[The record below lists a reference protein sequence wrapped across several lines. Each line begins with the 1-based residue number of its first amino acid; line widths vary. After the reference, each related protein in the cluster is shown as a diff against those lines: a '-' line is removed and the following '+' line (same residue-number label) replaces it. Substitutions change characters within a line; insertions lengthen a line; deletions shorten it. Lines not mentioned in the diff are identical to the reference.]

1 MQAERILDHSVLR
14 VDRVASHRHIPTQ
27 LEATMGLPFPG
38 IGVVFDIDDLGGGF
52 YGYEAW
58 KIFMKHLDPSKLT
71 GSTLLEGDTME
82 TLNGGANEFCIA
94 VYGSVDV
101 DYVRSAFEDLTEEG
115 LAPPDR
121 RFIEKP
127 QLDSEPLPDRGRVDS
142 EGFFVTGSW
151 TRVDHDLCKGTG
163 WGFRPGSAP
172 NDLPPELAEELEA
185 LRRGGVSEIS
195 EDSVAVEKEVEA
207 ASEDEDV
214 AVEDEAVEAE
224 PEAEATPDDAPV
236 QKAWWQF
243 WK

>member
-1 MQAERILDHSVLR
+1 
-14 VDRVASHRHIPTQ
+14 
-27 LEATMGLPFPG
+27 MGLPFPG

-58 KIFMKHLDPSKLT
+58 KIFMKHLDPSKLI
-71 GSTLLEGDTME
+71 GSTLLEGDTTE

-94 VYGSVDV
+94 VCGGIDV
-101 DYVRSAFEDLTEEG
+101 DYVRSAFADLTEEG

-127 QLDSEPLPDRGRVDS
+127 QLDSEPLPDRARVDG
-142 EGFFVTGSW
+142 EGFFVTESW

-163 WGFRPGSAP
+163 WGFRPVSAP
-172 NDLPPELAEELEA
+172 DDLPPELAEELEA
-185 LRRGGVSEIS
+185 LRRGGVSETEEES
-195 EDSVAVEKEVEA
+195 EPVEEEVEA
-207 ASEDEDV
+207 VAEDEDV
-214 AVEDEAVEAE
+214 AVEEEAVEAE
-224 PEAEATPDDAPV
+224 AEAPIGDAPV

>member
-1 MQAERILDHSVLR
+1 
-14 VDRVASHRHIPTQ
+14 
-27 LEATMGLPFPG
+27 MGLPFPG

-82 TLNGGANEFCIA
+82 TLSGGANEFCIA
-94 VYGSVDV
+94 VYGGMDV
-101 DYVRSAFEDLTEEG
+101 DYVRSAFADLTEEG

-127 QLDSEPLPDRGRVDS
+127 QLDAEPLPDRGRVDG
-142 EGFFVTGSW
+142 EGFFVTESW

-172 NDLPPELAEELEA
+172 DDLPPELTEELEA
-185 LRRGGVSEIS
+185 LRSGGVSATE
-195 EDSVAVEKEVEA
+195 EDSEAVEEEVEA
-207 ASEDEDV
+207 A
-214 AVEDEAVEAE
+214 VEVEAD
-224 PEAEATPDDAPV
+224 EAEAEAPPSDAPA